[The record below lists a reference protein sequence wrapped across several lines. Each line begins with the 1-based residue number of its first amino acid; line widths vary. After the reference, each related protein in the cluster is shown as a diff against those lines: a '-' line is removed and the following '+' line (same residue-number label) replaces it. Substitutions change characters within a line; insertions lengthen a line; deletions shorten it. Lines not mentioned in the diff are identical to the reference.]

1 MTENIKIMT
10 RSFNLD
16 YDTFNVEQF
25 GTWWEKYKVFFYN
38 DYSNGIYIEIEDGEW
53 RIFFDKIYSNR
64 TDNVGEGRQIYFSLE
79 GSGKVGNDDYKSFLK
94 LITFALTKGINGVEI
109 SRLFNLR
116 FTADYIN
123 SLDKQRHTEET
134 DRAVKEKLDKIFAEL
149 PNPQPMG
156 NPATKLASKTIVV
169 KKFNSTSAN
178 DFLSL
183 LSAASDNA
191 GKSIFIYTDSYAE
204 EDAVKKLIGTTH
216 PERGYILTSQEEQTF
231 EGKISIPTKKETILA
246 PDVNKKKQNSIN
258 LKKPSK
264 PFLVSCAINLILVGV
279 IYVMSL
285 SGNSQSTEFLGLLS
299 KQSSDSLIRCLIGR
313 DSTIRS
319 MRQSIDTLS
328 HPQFVDTVTKKIA
341 KLDIATFF
349 KTGVCKIIVCDTT
362 QKADTV
368 SVFTN
373 VSFKEGNYSINV
385 CKNGESKGNAS
396 VTLEQ

>member
-1 MTENIKIMT
+1 MTENIKIKT

-25 GTWWEKYKVFFYN
+25 GTWWEKYKDFFYN

-64 TDNVGEGRQIYFSLE
+64 TDNVGDGRQIYFTLE
-79 GSGKVGNDDYKSFLK
+79 GCGKVGNDDYKSFLK
-94 LITFALTKGINGVEI
+94 LINYALTKDTNGGNL

-156 NPATKLASKTIVV
+156 NPATKLVSKTIVV
-169 KKFNSTSAN
+169 KKYNSTSAN

-191 GKSIFIYTDSYAE
+191 GKSIFVYTDSYAE
-204 EDAVKKLIGTTH
+204 EDTVKKLIETTH
-216 PERGYILTSQEEQTF
+216 PERGYILTSQEEQMF
-231 EGKISIPTKKETILA
+231 EGKISIPAKKETTSESYT
-246 PDVNKKKQNSIN
+246 NKKKQNSIN

-264 PFLVSCAINLILVGV
+264 PFLVSCAINLILAGV
-279 IYVMSL
+279 IYIMSL
-285 SGNSQSTEFLGLLS
+285 SGNSQSTESLGLLS
-299 KQSSDSLIRCLIGR
+299 KQSSDSLTRCLNIR
-313 DSTIRS
+313 DRTIKS

-349 KTGVCKIIVCDTT
+349 KTGVCKIIVCDTAKT
-362 QKADTV
+362 ADTV
-368 SVFTN
+368 SVFTDF
-373 VSFKEGNYSINV
+373 VKGRYSIDV
-385 CKNGESKGNAS
+385 CKDSESKNR
-396 VTLEQ
+396 

>member
-1 MTENIKIMT
+1 MTENIKIKT

-25 GTWWEKYKVFFYN
+25 GTWWEKYKVFYN
-38 DYSNGIYIEIEDGEW
+38 DYSNGIYIEIKDGEW
-53 RIFFDKIYSNR
+53 RIFFDKINSNR
-64 TDNVGEGRQIYFSLE
+64 TDNVGDGRQIYFTLE

-94 LITFALTKGINGVEI
+94 LINYALTKDTNGGNL

-149 PNPQPMG
+149 PEPQPMG
-156 NPATKLASKTIVV
+156 NPTTKLASKTIVV
-169 KKFNSTSAN
+169 KKYNSTSAN

-183 LSAASDNA
+183 LSTASDNA
-191 GKSIFIYTDSYAE
+191 GKSIFVYTDSYAE
-204 EDAVKKLIGTTH
+204 EDTVKKLIETTH
-216 PERGYILTSQEEQTF
+216 PERGYILTSRDKQKF

-279 IYVMSL
+279 ISIMSL
-285 SGNSQSTEFLGLLS
+285 SRNSQSTEPLGLLA
-299 KQSSDSLIRCLIGR
+299 KQSSDSLTKCLVGR
-313 DSTIRS
+313 DSTIHS
-319 MRQSIDTLS
+319 MRKRIDMLM
-328 HPQFVDTVTKKIA
+328 HPQFVDTLTKSVV

-349 KTGVCKIIVCDTT
+349 KIGVCKIIVCDMA

-368 SVFTN
+368 FVHTN
-373 VSFKEGNYSINV
+373 IE
-385 CKNGESKGNAS
+385 NGKAS
-396 VTLEQ
+396 VTLK

>member
-1 MTENIKIMT
+1 MTENIKIKT

-25 GTWWEKYKVFFYN
+25 GTWWEKYKDFFYN

-53 RIFFDKIYSNR
+53 RIFFDKINSNR
-64 TDNVGEGRQIYFSLE
+64 TDSVGDGRQIYFSLE

-94 LITFALTKGINGVEI
+94 LINYALTKDTNGGNL

-149 PNPQPMG
+149 PEPQPMG

-169 KKFNSTSAN
+169 KKYNSTSAN

-191 GKSIFIYTDSYAE
+191 GKSIFVYTDSYAE
-204 EDAVKKLIGTTH
+204 EDTVKKLIETTH
-216 PERGYILTSQEEQTF
+216 PERGYILTSQEGQTF
-231 EGKISIPTKKETILA
+231 EGKISIPSPKVAE
-246 PDVNKKKQNSIN
+246 PDTNKKKQNSIN

-264 PFLVSCAINLILVGV
+264 PFLVSCAINLILAGV

-285 SGNSQSTEFLGLLS
+285 SGNSQSTESLGLLS
-299 KQSSDSLIRCLIGR
+299 KQSSDSLTRCLNIR
-313 DSTIRS
+313 DRTIKS

-349 KTGVCKIIVCDTT
+349 KTGVCKIIVCDTA

-368 SVFTN
+368 SVFTDF
-373 VSFKEGNYSINV
+373 VKGLYSIGV
-385 CKNGESKGNAS
+385 CKDSESKDR
-396 VTLEQ
+396 

>member
-1 MTENIKIMT
+1 MTENIKIKT

-53 RIFFDKIYSNR
+53 RIFFDKINSNR
-64 TDNVGEGRQIYFSLE
+64 TDSVGDGRQIYFSLE
-79 GSGKVGNDDYKSFLK
+79 GSGKVGNDDYKSFIN
-94 LITFALTKGINGVEI
+94 LITFALTKGKNGVEI

-116 FTADYIN
+116 FTADFIN
-123 SLDKQRHTEET
+123 SLDKQRHTVET
-134 DRAVKEKLDKIFAEL
+134 DKVVKEKLDKIFAEL
-149 PNPQPMG
+149 PNLQITE
-156 NPATKLASKTIVV
+156 NSVTKMASKTIVV
-169 KKFNSTSAN
+169 KKNNNPSVN
-178 DFLSL
+178 DFLSC
-183 LSAASDNA
+183 LSSASNNT
-191 GKSIFIYTDSYAE
+191 GKSIFVYTDSYAD
-204 EDAVKKLIGTTH
+204 EDTVKKLIETTH

-231 EGKISIPTKKETILA
+231 EGNISISIPKVDET
-246 PDVNKKKQNSIN
+246 DTNKKKQNSIN

-264 PFLVSCAINLILVGV
+264 PFLVSCAINLILAGV

-285 SGNSQSTEFLGLLS
+285 SGNSQSTESLGLLA
-299 KQSSDSLIRCLIGR
+299 KQSSDSLTRCLNIR
-313 DSTIRS
+313 DRTIKS

-349 KTGVCKIIVCDTT
+349 KTGVCKIIVCDTA

-368 SVFTN
+368 SVFTDF
-373 VSFKEGNYSINV
+373 VKGLYSIGV
-385 CKNGESKGNAS
+385 CKDRESKDR
-396 VTLEQ
+396 